1 MTATGSA
8 ARGDEGLTLR
18 EARERYFAG
27 SGFPP
32 GGGYDAHWVKVQLGP
47 IPFAFPNT
55 AARVRAV
62 RFHDLHHVVT
72 GYATDLVGE
81 AEIAAWE
88 IATGSADFGAA
99 WLLNL
104 QALGLGLLRAPG
116 ASFRAFVRGRR
127 TRNLYRRRFDDAL
140 LAARVGELR
149 AELGLAAAPAPATQ
163 ADRIAF
169 AAWSAA
175 ALLVFAAT
183 AVLLTAPLWLGV
195 RALL

>member
-1 MTATGSA
+1 MTGPDDALSM
-8 ARGDEGLTLR
+8 R
-18 EARERYFAG
+18 EARSRYFRDN
-27 SGFPP
+27 GF
-32 GGGYDAHWVKVQLGP
+32 GEDGGYAKAWVAVRLGP
-47 IPFAFPNT
+47 LPLAFPNT

>member
-1 MTATGSA
+1 MTGPDDALSM
-8 ARGDEGLTLR
+8 R
-18 EARERYFAG
+18 EARSRYFRDN
-27 SGFPP
+27 GF
-32 GGGYDAHWVKVQLGP
+32 GEDGGYAKTWVTVRLGP
-47 IPFAFPNT
+47 LPLAFPNT